1 MESSFFITLQR
12 SGSEINP
19 CYSFIHKKAEWN
31 LRVTGTLPLTCACEG
46 ALKYIGMDHVR
57 KRMQLRFFGIIVL
70 LLAGQF
76 FVAAQNTPWVQHPE
90 SRFRQ
95 AEEYFLRQQY
105 SLALPLLL
113 ELEQQLQSPAYA
125 RHPIQAE
132 ELRFYLLACRLQ
144 QNDERALAP
153 ASDYIGFTYNKPRAA
168 QLAFHQ
174 ANFYFRRQEFYSAL
188 QYYEKANIANLSNEE
203 IALSKFRMG
212 YSLFTLKRFRE
223 AKPLFNTIRQLPADV
238 HYLDANYYYG
248 FIAYADREYSDA
260 LTSFERVQQHPHYG
274 TIVPFYLA
282 SIYYY
287 RGQKDKAISIAEA
300 ALRRKDV
307 LYELEMKQLL
317 GHAYF
322 EKNEYTKAQTYLEEY
337 VRRTEKVSREDMYE
351 LSYSYYSNRQYTK
364 AIEGFR
370 QLSGSADS
378 LSQSAM
384 YLLGDA
390 YLKTGDRENAR
401 NAFAFC
407 AANSSNQRQ
416 REVSLFNYAKLS
428 YELGYQGVAIA
439 EMKRFLN
446 EYPSSTYNREAR
458 ELLVGLLAG
467 TNNFRD
473 ALSLIEGL
481 PERSEATRRLYPRI
495 LYGRAAELINDQQL
509 SQADAL
515 LDKVLQDPY
524 NAPVLPLAQFWKG
537 EIAWRNNRVD
547 DAIRFMQLFVQS
559 GSRGSGEATPRE
571 ANYNLGYA
579 YMRRENFQLA
589 LSHFQKAVSR
599 VAAGSPA
606 MEQDAWLRQA
616 DCYYMLRNYRQALAQ
631 YQQVIDFSWPN
642 ADYAL
647 YQKALISGISSSRQK
662 IEQLTALQ
670 RIYPSSA
677 LVTDARMEIAKA
689 YMSDEKFREAIPYL
703 EQVVQAKAANEFRA
717 TALFQL
723 GVAWYNLNK
732 NDEALAEFKKL
743 VQQYPNT
750 PEAAD
755 ALDNIRSIFIEQGRP
770 DAYEDF
776 VRSTGR
782 AVSVTEA
789 DSLAWAAVELRLA
802 AGECSA
808 ILQQAQQYLLRFPDG
823 RYALEAHYNR
833 SECYLQRKDWKNA
846 LTGYEYI
853 LQRGESR
860 FAERSAFVA
869 ARTYFFELQDFA
881 MAQPF
886 YEQLGAYATT
896 EENRMEALR
905 GNLRCLYRL
914 KEFQKAA
921 DVARQL
927 LATKNPGT
935 DDRALANLVTGR
947 NQQINRQYDLAI
959 QSYRNV
965 VQLNKGEWAAEARY
979 EIAKCLFDL
988 NNITNA
994 EKAAFEVINKSGSY
1008 EYWVT
1013 RSYMLLGDIF
1023 WKQKD
1028 YFNAKATFQSVADNA
1043 TNPELKAEALE
1054 KLTRVTDEEKR
1065 NSKIDG

>member
-1 MESSFFITLQR
+1 MAQVQGWSQYTAGVQNSES
-12 SGSEINP
+12 
-19 CYSFIHKKAEWN
+19 K
-31 LRVTGTLPLTCACEG
+31 
-46 ALKYIGMDHVR
+46 
-57 KRMQLRFFGIIVL
+57 
-70 LLAGQF
+70 
-76 FVAAQNTPWVQHPE
+76 
-90 SRFRQ
+90 FRQ

-113 ELEQQLQSPAYA
+113 ELEQELQSPAYA
-125 RHPIQAE
+125 RNPIQAE
-132 ELRFYLLACRLQ
+132 ELKFYLLACRLQ
-144 QNDERALAP
+144 QNDERAVAP
-153 ASDYIGFTYNKPRAA
+153 AADFITFTHNKPRTA
-168 QLAFHQ
+168 QLAFHL
-174 ANFYFRRQEFYSAL
+174 ANYYFRRQDFYNAL
-188 QYYEKANIANLSNEE
+188 QYYEKATIANLSNEE

-212 YSLFTLKRFRE
+212 YCLFTLKRFRE
-223 AKPLFNTIRQLPADV
+223 AKPLFNTIRQMPADV

-248 FIAYADREYSDA
+248 FIAYADREYNDA

-287 RGQKDKAISIAEA
+287 RGQKDKAIGIAEE
-300 ALRRKDV
+300 ALRRKNV

-322 EKNEYTKAQTYLEEY
+322 EKNEYLKAQTYLEEY
-337 VRRTEKVSREDMYE
+337 VKRSEKVSREDVYE
-351 LSYSYYSNRQYTK
+351 LSYSYYSNRQYAK

-370 QLSGSADS
+370 QLSGSTDS

-384 YLLGDA
+384 YMLGDA

-446 EYPSSTYNREAR
+446 EYPNSAYNREAR

-467 TNNFRD
+467 TNNFKD
-473 ALSLIEGL
+473 ALNLIESL

-509 SQADAL
+509 GPAEAL

-537 EIAWRNNRVD
+537 EIAWRNNRID
-547 DAIRFMQLFVQS
+547 DAIRYMQLFLQS
-559 GSRGSGEATPRE
+559 GSRGAGEATPRE

-589 LSHFQKAVSR
+589 LTHFQKVVGRATV
-599 VAAGSPA
+599 GLPA
-606 MEQDAWLRQA
+606 LEQDAWLRQA
-616 DCYYMLRNYRQALAQ
+616 DCYYMLRNYRQALAL
-631 YQQVIDFSWPN
+631 YQQVIDYSWPN

-647 YQKALISGISSSRQK
+647 YQKAIINGITSSRQK

-670 RIYPSSA
+670 RIYPNSS
-677 LVTDARMEIAKA
+677 LVTDARMEIAKT

-703 EQVVQAKAANEFRA
+703 EQVVQTPGANEFRA
-717 TALFQL
+717 PALFQL

-732 NDEALAEFKKL
+732 NDQALAEFKKL

-782 AVSVTEA
+782 TVTVSEA
-789 DSLAWAAVELRLA
+789 DSLAWAAVEMRLA
-802 AGECSA
+802 AGDCNA
-808 ILQQAQQYLLRFPDG
+808 ILQQTQQYLARFPDG

-833 SECYLQRKDWKNA
+833 SECYVQRKDWKNA

-853 LQRGESR
+853 LQRGNSR
-860 FAERSAFVA
+860 FAERAAFVA
-869 ARTYFFELQDFA
+869 ARTYFFELQDYA
-881 MAQPF
+881 KAQPY
-886 YEQLGAYATT
+886 YEQLGMLATT
-896 EENRMEALR
+896 EENRMESLR

-921 DVARQL
+921 EVARQL

-947 NQQINRQYDLAI
+947 NQQINRQYDAAI
-959 QSYRNV
+959 QSFRTV

-979 EIAKCLFDL
+979 EIARCLYDL
-988 NNITNA
+988 NNLANA

-1008 EYWVT
+1008 DYWVT
-1013 RSYMLLGDIF
+1013 KAYLLLGDIF

-1028 YFNAKATFQSVADNA
+1028 YFNAKATFQSVYENA
-1043 TNPELKAEALE
+1043 TNAALKAEAQE
-1054 KLTRVTDEEKR
+1054 KLARVMDEEKR

>member
-1 MESSFFITLQR
+1 MD
-12 SGSEINP
+12 
-19 CYSFIHKKAEWN
+19 YVKK
-31 LRVTGTLPLTCACEG
+31 P
-46 ALKYIGMDHVR
+46 
-57 KRMQLRFFGIIVL
+57 MQLRVL
-70 LLAGQF
+70 LLVFLLMAQVQGWSQYTAG
-76 FVAAQNTPWVQHPE
+76 VQNSE
-90 SRFRQ
+90 SKFRQ

-113 ELEQQLQSPAYA
+113 ELEQELQSPAYA
-125 RHPIQAE
+125 RNPIQAE
-132 ELRFYLLACRLQ
+132 ELKFYLLACRLQ
-144 QNDERALAP
+144 QNDERAVAP
-153 ASDYIGFTYNKPRAA
+153 AADFITFTHNKPRTA
-168 QLAFHQ
+168 QLAFHL
-174 ANFYFRRQEFYSAL
+174 ANYYFRRQDFYNAL
-188 QYYEKANIANLSNEE
+188 QYYEKATIANLSNEE

-212 YSLFTLKRFRE
+212 YCLFTLKRFRE
-223 AKPLFNTIRQLPADV
+223 AKPLFNTIRQMPADV

-248 FIAYADREYSDA
+248 FIAYADREYNDA

-287 RGQKDKAISIAEA
+287 RGQKDKAIGIAEE
-300 ALRRKDV
+300 ALRRKNV

-322 EKNEYTKAQTYLEEY
+322 EKNEYLKAQTYLEEY
-337 VRRTEKVSREDMYE
+337 VKRSEKVSREDVYE
-351 LSYSYYSNRQYTK
+351 LSYSYYSNRQYAK

-370 QLSGSADS
+370 QLSGSTDS

-384 YLLGDA
+384 YMLGDA

-446 EYPSSTYNREAR
+446 EYPNSAYNREAR

-467 TNNFRD
+467 TNNFKD
-473 ALSLIEGL
+473 ALNLIESL

-509 SQADAL
+509 GPAEAL

-537 EIAWRNNRVD
+537 EIAWRNNRID
-547 DAIRFMQLFVQS
+547 DAIRYMQLFLQS
-559 GSRGSGEATPRE
+559 GSRGAGEATPRE

-589 LSHFQKAVSR
+589 LTHFQKVVGRATV
-599 VAAGSPA
+599 GLPA
-606 MEQDAWLRQA
+606 LEQDAWLRQA
-616 DCYYMLRNYRQALAQ
+616 DCYYMLRNYRQALAL
-631 YQQVIDFSWPN
+631 YQQVIDYSWPN

-647 YQKALISGISSSRQK
+647 YQKAIINGITSSRQK

-670 RIYPSSA
+670 RIYPNSS
-677 LVTDARMEIAKA
+677 LVTDARMEIAKT

-703 EQVVQAKAANEFRA
+703 EQVVQTPGANEFRA
-717 TALFQL
+717 PALFQL

-732 NDEALAEFKKL
+732 NDQALAEFKKL

-782 AVSVTEA
+782 TVTVSEA
-789 DSLAWAAVELRLA
+789 DSLAWAAVEMRLA
-802 AGECSA
+802 AGDCNA
-808 ILQQAQQYLLRFPDG
+808 ILQQTQQYLARFPDG

-833 SECYLQRKDWKNA
+833 SECYVQRKDWKNA

-853 LQRGESR
+853 LQRGNSR
-860 FAERSAFVA
+860 FAERAAFVA
-869 ARTYFFELQDFA
+869 ARTYFFELQDYA
-881 MAQPF
+881 KAQPY
-886 YEQLGAYATT
+886 YEQLGMLATT
-896 EENRMEALR
+896 EENRMESLR

-921 DVARQL
+921 EVARQL

-947 NQQINRQYDLAI
+947 NQQINRQYDAAI
-959 QSYRNV
+959 QSFRTV

-979 EIAKCLFDL
+979 EIARCLYDL
-988 NNITNA
+988 NNLANA

-1008 EYWVT
+1008 DYWVT
-1013 RSYMLLGDIF
+1013 KAYLLLGDIF

-1028 YFNAKATFQSVADNA
+1028 YFNAKATFQSVYENA
-1043 TNPELKAEALE
+1043 TNAALKAEAQE
-1054 KLTRVTDEEKR
+1054 KLARVMDEEKR